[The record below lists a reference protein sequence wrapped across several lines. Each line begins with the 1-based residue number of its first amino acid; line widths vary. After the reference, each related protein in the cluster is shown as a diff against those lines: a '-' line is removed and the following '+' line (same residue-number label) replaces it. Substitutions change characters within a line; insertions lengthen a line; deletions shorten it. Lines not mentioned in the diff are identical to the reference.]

1 MGCYSRWALRV
12 LLFRSRRVFGR
23 CGNCPY
29 CSGNDMDLRFARSGG
44 EVAVPPAPARRSG
57 CHRGSRQGTAGLSGE
72 GHTAIYHMDDG
83 YEEQ

>member
-1 MGCYSRWALRV
+1 
-12 LLFRSRRVFGR
+12 
-23 CGNCPY
+23 
-29 CSGNDMDLRFARSGG
+29 MDLRFARSGG